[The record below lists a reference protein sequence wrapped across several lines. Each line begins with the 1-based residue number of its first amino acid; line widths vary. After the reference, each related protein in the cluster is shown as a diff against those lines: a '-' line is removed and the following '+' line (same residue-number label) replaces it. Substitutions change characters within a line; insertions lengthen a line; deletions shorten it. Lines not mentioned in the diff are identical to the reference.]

1 VLSKLKLKYSVI
13 SEALISCDEK
23 ILTLPNLESL
33 DVICPNEEEI
43 SSVKGYDGDLGLL
56 ANPEKFIVEIIKVK
70 GFPFRIKGLKF
81 ICVYEDLFKDLN
93 QKVAT
98 FQKIFDD
105 L

>member
-1 VLSKLKLKYSVI
+1 MI

-56 ANPEKFIVEIIKVK
+56 ANPEKFIVEIIKVR
-70 GFPFRIKGLKF
+70 GFQFRIKGLKF
-81 ICVYEDLFKDLN
+81 IYVYEDLFKDLN
-93 QKVAT
+93 QKISN